1 MAITLVKG
9 RQSSLWAEVSF
20 TFANLTEATLDNA
33 VNLPAG
39 SVVIGGELIVTT
51 AWDSATSATGTIG
64 DAASNTRYGTGIN
77 MKTAARTALTLTGF
91 RNTVKTPLG
100 IKVTNVGAP
109 TTGAAT
115 LRVEYTIENRAV
127 ELQN

>member
-1 MAITLVKG
+1 MLI
-9 RQSSLWAEVSF
+9 AEVSF

-39 SVVIGGELIVTT
+39 SVVVGGELIVTT

-64 DAASNTRYGTGIN
+64 DAASNTRYGSAIN

-91 RNTVKTPLG
+91 KNTVKTPLG
-100 IKVTNVGAP
+100 VKVTNVGAP
-109 TTGAAT
+109 TVGAAT
-115 LRVEYTIENRAV
+115 LRVFYTIENRAIEV
-127 ELQN
+127 QN